1 MKKLSSLIIFLAFAG
16 FLSAQQ
22 DPQFTQFMY
31 NKLAYNPGYAG
42 SNEAACIS
50 ALYRK
55 QWIGLDGAPETA
67 LLSFNMPLQNNRVG
81 VGGNIWYNTI
91 GITETINAEAAYAYR
106 ANLGEGTLG
115 LGVMASVRLMRANYN
130 QVDPLQAGDNSIPSG
145 IQSKYVPNFGVGAY
159 YNTNRFY
166 IGLSAPRLLENNIDF
181 SEENITLTREVR
193 HLYLMSGLVFNL
205 SETVKFQPQVLLKYV
220 RNAPFDADVNGNL
233 IIYDRYTVGLSY
245 RIGGS
250 KESGVGES
258 VDLLLGA
265 QVTDNLL
272 FSLAYDITLSE
283 LRNYN
288 SGTIEAM
295 VRYCF
300 GNISSSGGDYLNPRF
315 F

>member
-1 MKKLSSLIIFLAFAG
+1 M
-16 FLSAQQ
+16 
-22 DPQFTQFMY
+22 
-31 NKLAYNPGYAG
+31 
-42 SNEAACIS
+42 
-50 ALYRK
+50 
-55 QWIGLDGAPETA
+55 
-67 LLSFNMPLQNNRVG
+67 
-81 VGGNIWYNTI
+81 
-91 GITETINAEAAYAYR
+91 
-106 ANLGEGTLG
+106 
-115 LGVMASVRLMRANYN
+115 
-130 QVDPLQAGDNSIPSG
+130 
-145 IQSKYVPNFGVGAY
+145 
-159 YNTNRFY
+159 
-166 IGLSAPRLLENNIDF
+166 
-181 SEENITLTREVR
+181 
-193 HLYLMSGLVFNL
+193 
-205 SETVKFQPQVLLKYV
+205 KYV